1 MSAKLLS
8 ELALTGELPQV
19 KGGNFMNTLWLC
31 SLSFETPVC
40 CSSSSTLKG
49 SKSLTAVKH
58 SHHALGLQSSL
69 EDGAAIDGQL

>member
-1 MSAKLLS
+1 MSAKVLS

-19 KGGNFMNTLWLC
+19 KGRNLMNTLWLC

-49 SKSLTAVKH
+49 SKSLTAVEH
-58 SHHALGLQSSL
+58 AHHELGLQSSL
-69 EDGAAIDGQL
+69 EDGAAMDGQL

>member
-1 MSAKLLS
+1 MSAKVLS

-19 KGGNFMNTLWLC
+19 KGRNLMNTLWLC

-49 SKSLTAVKH
+49 SKSLTAVEH
-58 SHHALGLQSSL
+58 AHHALGLQSSL
-69 EDGAAIDGQL
+69 EDGAAMDSQL